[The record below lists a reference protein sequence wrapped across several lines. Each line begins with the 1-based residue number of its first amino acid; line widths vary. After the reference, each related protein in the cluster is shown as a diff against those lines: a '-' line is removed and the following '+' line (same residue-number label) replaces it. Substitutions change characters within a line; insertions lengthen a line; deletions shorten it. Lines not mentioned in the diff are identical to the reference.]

1 MALDTFLSWV
11 RVEYDLNKIY
21 HYLRD
26 SSKDESKIIETYLCQ
41 TEKIRYEWQLQTPVK
56 P

>member
-1 MALDTFLSWV
+1 MTLEAFLSWL
-11 RVEYDLNKIY
+11 RVEHDLNKIY

-26 SSKDESKIIETYLCQ
+26 SSKDESKIIETYLSQ
-41 TEKIRYEWQLQTPVK
+41 TEKFRYERQLQTPVE

>member
-1 MALDTFLSWV
+1 MTLETFLSWL
-11 RVEYDLNKIY
+11 RVEHDPNKIY

-26 SSKDESKIIETYLCQ
+26 NSKDESKITETYLCQ
-41 TEKIRYEWQLQTPVK
+41 TEKLRYEWQLQTPVE